1 MNRMLKWGLAI
12 GGGAITA
19 EGLRWAFSAAS
30 GPRQRYETWERS
42 PYREFPEKIL
52 IVGGGFGGFT
62 AAKKASDLTK
72 DRDDIGVMLISR
84 ENFFTFWPMLAGAI
98 AGGTEVKNVAQPI
111 RRGLISAGASFRR
124 AEMDSIDHEN
134 KVVNV
139 RGTVT
144 GRQQQIPY
152 DHLVLAM
159 GGEPAYFGIP
169 GVQEHCI
176 SMTGIGTAE
185 EIRNRVI
192 ERYEQTILMRGDV
205 PQSAL
210 TFVVIGGGATGTET
224 AAEIH
229 SLVHDVL
236 PPDYPNINPN
246 RVKIVLVDSNEQI
259 LKELDPALQRTAR
272 KRLEDMEIEVIN
284 NSRAQEVTGDRIILD
299 DGREIETENVIWTA
313 GARASLKLEDLE
325 ELPSDARKGLTVDAY
340 CRVEGY
346 DNVWGIGDC
355 AANVN
360 SKGEPIPPNAQ
371 AATQGGEL
379 VAKNVVAAIDG
390 EPLETF
396 EYKALGQLVELGS
409 QFAVNDV
416 LGIKFSGFVAS
427 LFWRATYLYKLPSG
441 QNRARIAADW
451 LLDVFFKPAATQV
464 RHQDR

>member
-12 GGGAITA
+12 GGGALTA
-19 EGLRWAFSAAS
+19 ESLRWAFGAAT
-30 GPRQRYETWERS
+30 GARQRYESWERA
-42 PYREFPEKIL
+42 PYREFPNKIL

-62 AAKKASDLTK
+62 AAKKVCDLTK
-72 DRDDIGVMLISR
+72 GRDDIGVMVISR

-111 RRGLISAGASFRR
+111 RRGLISSGASFRR
-124 AEMDSIDHEN
+124 AEMESIDHEN
-134 KVVNV
+134 KLVNV
-139 RGTVT
+139 SGTVT
-144 GRQQQIPY
+144 GRQQQIPF
-152 DHLVLAM
+152 DHLILAM

-169 GVQEHCI
+169 GVEEHCI

-192 ERYEQTILMRGDV
+192 ERYEQTILMRGEA

-224 AAEIH
+224 AAELH
-229 SLVHDVL
+229 SLVHEVL

-246 RVKIVLVDSNEQI
+246 RVKIILVDSNEQI
-259 LKELDPALQRTAR
+259 LKELDPALRRAAR
-272 KRLEDMEIEVIN
+272 KRLEGMQIQVIN
-284 NSRAQEVTGDRIILD
+284 RVRAKEVTGDKVFLD
-299 DGREIETENVIWTA
+299 DGQELEAENVIWTA

-325 ELPSDARKGLTVDAY
+325 ELPSDTRKGLAVDSY

-360 SKGEPIPPNAQ
+360 GEGEPIPPNAQ

-379 VAKNVVAAIDG
+379 VAKNVVASIEG
-390 EPLETF
+390 KELKTF

-416 LGIKFSGFVAS
+416 LGIKFSGFLAS
-427 LFWRATYLYKLPSG
+427 LFWRVTYLYKLPIG
-441 QNRARIAADW
+441 QNRIRIAADW
-451 LLDVFFKPAATQV
+451 ILDVFFKPAATQI
-464 RHQDR
+464 RDRQL